1 MQTNTIQLPNSI
13 TLEDI
18 IKNAVTAAM
27 VAIQASTA
35 EQEEPEH
42 YVPEITV
49 KAYKGFEDYPDV
61 LQVKHC
67 RVILGLSEAK
77 TYEVIN
83 SEKCPSFT
91 VGKRKLIRK
100 EAFMQYLIDNEGQ
113 DLIE

>member
-1 MQTNTIQLPNSI
+1 MQATTIQLPSGV

-27 VAIQASTA
+27 VAIQAPTA

-42 YVPEITV
+42 YVPEVTV

-67 RVILGLSEAK
+67 RAILGLSEAK

-83 SEKCPSFT
+83 SVKCPSFT

-100 EAFMQYLIDNEGQ
+100 EAFIEFLKANGGQ
-113 DLIE
+113 DLID